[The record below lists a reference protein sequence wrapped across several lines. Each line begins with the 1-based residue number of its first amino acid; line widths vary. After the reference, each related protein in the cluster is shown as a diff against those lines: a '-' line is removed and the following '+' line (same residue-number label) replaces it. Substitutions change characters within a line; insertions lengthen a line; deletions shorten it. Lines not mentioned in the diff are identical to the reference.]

1 MDKNKGEM
9 GLAQR
14 MLPPLMMGIDGS
26 DELFYFDL
34 VCVYLSVFL
43 LRVREISVSIEPNH
57 YKLVLLDLFARG
69 SWYVNILSSI
79 ADVGCG
85 AC

>member
-1 MDKNKGEM
+1 VDKNKGEM

-34 VCVYLSVFL
+34 VCVSFSVFL
-43 LRVREISVSIEPNH
+43 LRVREISVGMEPSYH
-57 YKLVLLDLFARG
+57 TLVLLDLVYSRLLVCK
-69 SWYVNILSSI
+69 YLVV
-79 ADVGCG
+79 DC
-85 AC
+85 